1 MALIRSIR
9 FLSKF
14 QKKKLKIRTRI
25 IKSGIKL
32 IKHRIERIKDRIK
45 IIISPIEHIQ
55 CVVEHS
61 IKQTKSFVNDAR
73 ASIGKSINSE
83 NREGILR
90 PQLRHFNR

>member
-45 IIISPIEHIQ
+45 ISPIEDIQ

-61 IKQTKSFVNDAR
+61 IKQAKSFVNDAR